1 MGEEAGT
8 KSGGGDVGRQ
18 RKAEPSGTARG
29 PDVLESK

>member
-8 KSGGGDVGRQ
+8 KLGGDVGRQ
-18 RKAEPSGTARG
+18 RKAEPSGAPRG